1 MNYEPINISWFISS
15 TGGCLFTA
23 HMCKPAKVY
32 LAGLGIPRILAP
44 YPLATIQVIVSRN
57 LGL

>member
-32 LAGLGIPRILAP
+32 LANQGFPGILAP
-44 YPLATIQVIVSRN
+44 YPVATMEVIVTRN
-57 LGL
+57 LII